1 MTVSKKNL
9 YKETFRTFVLSPVV
23 VAVLLAAFNPSVNA
37 QTISNF
43 EYLGKWSANPLSPN
57 NPYLDGE
64 LIERDSAGA
73 VTGTSDFSKATCTTY
88 GFEGGQDWSFLWAGS
103 TFEEWIKLANNKEM
117 AELYGITADNS
128 VSSAL
133 MALQG
138 SLKGAGEKVTRVY
151 VPDTFD
157 GNKVNNKV
165 SIVLPIS
172 ATSTSTIGASLINST
187 GTYNFDSPITGV
199 SWGDGNQ
206 KQGSTSALISLRSA
220 GTQQVN
226 LGEFGW
232 NGNVLE
238 NYIAPTDE
246 SWTPQGNVLFML
258 VYKGSYSTNQTVT
271 GNVGA
276 IATASDHVPGS
287 VTLFQE
293 DGWHLDKAN
302 IVMAGTVTN
311 PRSPHTTHGISS
323 YGGGLSNSY
332 NRLEQKFEGVI
343 QSLGTSLHPL
353 GIGIVQEHDQTS
365 GTTKYFLQDIRKVNE
380 IHAVNA
386 GIIND
391 IKGNTFDAQLA
402 QNIEVGKIEV
412 FGDGKFTGAIGVYN
426 RTNIGG
432 KNNSNNSVQR
442 IYVSDSIVVD
452 GFSVAIPPHQYIQTL
467 STYAAIAN
475 RGGRQEIISTNPDQ
489 PVLLSAKT
497 QMRSAT
503 DKNSKYGT
511 YALLVFPHYQTTPNP
526 TTMTV
531 SFTETLMKGS
541 FDVYNGDIAVFG
553 EQGGKYSKSVGLRLE
568 GQLYP
573 ATGSSS
579 EKIQNRLTIADGNN
593 IIVTDRSPLVANSK
607 PSTVLRPDQVRAFLQ
622 LRPVTDSQGVEHPY
636 EIEFKGKNSYLN
648 VEGAYLGH
656 GTIVFHSALD
666 FKGDDKWTSR
676 TEFLKENSEAY
687 LANYKNELLAK
698 WKAAGAD
705 EKKELEKFG
714 EFKTDALGQDY
725 VVLTDEGVNTHSIE
739 VEKAYKKVFDLGNQ
753 LIVNKNPVIIHKVI
767 AQETSGESSR
777 LNLKIDTSNLRKDLD
792 AAYPGVSFASEQ
804 PKIQKYF
811 DENAIYIL
819 RQAANNVF
827 IHSWTDEHVLLP
839 HQSVLNEK
847 TGQTGSDGAQ
857 TKITDDHDEF
867 LDKISP
873 QKKTLESNTETKKFT
888 LDDGTLVEQT
898 ITTEKVSSTH
908 NRFTGSPVNNMVAGK
923 VSFTIP
929 EGIITPQ
936 RTYVTEYYIE
946 NKDNYDA
953 NNPYGFNDN
962 EIFHEFL
969 AQYDRNKYTNEFNS
983 KLDVDVS
990 NLAPSE
996 PLKNAEQLRKE
1007 EAEKNG
1013 GATRAAVQKAAAIAL
1028 NDTEDPKEGN
1038 KVEDDGIDNMG
1049 EVYGKVDTYVTKVEE
1064 KVTPPEDDCTK
1075 YGNCAPDPVDPTPE
1089 DPKPVNPNPW
1099 DDVTPPTKP
1108 DGSLDVGNG
1117 CTTSTMDALDSIGL
1131 TNYFLWRQE
1140 NETLYQRLGEVRDN
1154 PELEGLWFRGI
1165 LGKNKWDKGKRH
1177 FENKY
1182 YGIQIGLDRVHQTF
1196 TDEYKCREVDGEGA
1210 PCRRVPAT
1218 DWIYGIGLT
1227 YMKGQSKLA
1236 NGGSGDNWI
1245 GTLSFYGTRKFQN
1258 GGYLDLI
1265 VKGSRLNNEFTAI
1278 SDQFRYLSKGKYHTY
1293 AFQASVEYGNKH
1305 YLNKDKTWYIDPEL
1319 QLTYGHI
1326 KGVKYR
1332 TFNTLNVDV
1341 HNLNSLIGRAGIG
1354 VGKEGKK
1361 GSAFVKVDALREFKG
1376 EYKARYHL
1384 DHGAWN
1390 KSRISMKDTWG
1401 EITIGGTYNFRKDT
1415 YGFVQA
1421 KRSFAS
1427 DLKQEYR
1434 VDAGIRYVF

>member
-1 MTVSKKNL
+1 M
-9 YKETFRTFVLSPVV
+9 
-23 VAVLLAAFNPSVNA
+23 
-37 QTISNF
+37 
-43 EYLGKWSANPLSPN
+43 
-57 NPYLDGE
+57 
-64 LIERDSAGA
+64 
-73 VTGTSDFSKATCTTY
+73 
-88 GFEGGQDWSFLWAGS
+88 
-103 TFEEWIKLANNKEM
+103 
-117 AELYGITADNS
+117 
-128 VSSAL
+128 
-133 MALQG
+133 
-138 SLKGAGEKVTRVY
+138 
-151 VPDTFD
+151 
-157 GNKVNNKV
+157 
-165 SIVLPIS
+165 
-172 ATSTSTIGASLINST
+172 
-187 GTYNFDSPITGV
+187 TGV
-199 SWGDGNQ
+199 SWGDGTE

-220 GTQQVN
+220 GTQKVN

-258 VYKGSYSTNQTVT
+258 VYKGSMYTYQTVT

-287 VTLFQE
+287 VTLFEE

-323 YGGGLSNSY
+323 YGGGTSNSY

-365 GTTKYFLQDIRKVNE
+365 GSTKYFLQDIRKVNE
-380 IHAVNA
+380 IHAVNV

-391 IKGNTFDAQLA
+391 IKGNTFEAQLT
-402 QNIEVGKIEV
+402 QNVEVGKIEV

-432 KNNSNNSVQR
+432 KNDSNNSVQR

-497 QMRSAT
+497 QMRAAT
-503 DKNSKYGT
+503 DNNSRYGT
-511 YALLVFPHYQTTPNP
+511 YALLVFPHYQTNP
-526 TTMTV
+526 DPTKIAG

-541 FDVYNGDIAVFG
+541 FEVYNGDIAVFG

-607 PSTVLRPDQVRAFLQ
+607 PSTILRPDQVRAFLQ

-676 TEFLKENSEAY
+676 TDFFKENSETY
-687 LANYKNELLAK
+687 LTNYKNELLNK

-739 VEKAYKKVFDLGNQ
+739 VEKAYKKVFDQGNQ

-777 LNLKIDTSNLRKDLD
+777 LNLKIDTSSLRKDLD
-792 AAYPGVSFASEQ
+792 AAYPGVAFASEQ

-847 TGQTGSDGAQ
+847 TGQTGSDGTQ

-867 LDKISP
+867 LDKINP

-983 KLDVDVS
+983 KLDVDTS
-990 NLAPSE
+990 NLADSE

-1013 GATRAAVQKAAAIAL
+1013 ATTRTATQKIAALAL
-1028 NDTEDPKEGN
+1028 DDTEDPKEGN
-1038 KVEDDGIDNMG
+1038 KVEEDGIDNMG
-1049 EVYGKVDTYVTKVEE
+1049 EVYGKVDTFVTKVEE

-1332 TFNTLNVDV
+1332 TFNALNVDV

-1427 DLKQEYR
+1427 DLEQEYR